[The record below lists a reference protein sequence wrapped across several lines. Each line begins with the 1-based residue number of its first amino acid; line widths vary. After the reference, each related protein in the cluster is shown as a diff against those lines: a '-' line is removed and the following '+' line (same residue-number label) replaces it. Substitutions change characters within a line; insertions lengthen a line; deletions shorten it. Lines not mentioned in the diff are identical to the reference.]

1 MLTMVNI
8 NKQKL
13 TILQQNI
20 LRVLFRK
27 SGVSLNQRQ
36 LANLLGVTPPAI
48 IKALPLLEKLGFIK
62 LNKDKETK
70 RFSIELNKNNLRVM
84 QLKRFDFFFKQK
96 TAYEILA

>member
-48 IKALPLLEKLGFIK
+48 IKALPLLEK
-62 LNKDKETK
+62 
-70 RFSIELNKNNLRVM
+70 
-84 QLKRFDFFFKQK
+84 
-96 TAYEILA
+96 